1 MDKKILAKRVNG
13 MSIEEATHYLMNNYP
28 VTQIAE
34 LLADLLLSDYQP
46 VKPIII
52 SEEDFAQHFRIKGI
66 TADGIAEKRGRPL
79 GSKNFAKLHSEDL
92 PLDIPT

>member
-1 MDKKILAKRVNG
+1 
-13 MSIEEATHYLMNNYP
+13 MSIEEATQYLMNNYP

-34 LLADLLLSDYQP
+34 SLADLLLSDYQP

-66 TADGIAEKRGRPL
+66 TADGTAENRGRPKKEKPNDDPQL
-79 GSKNFAKLHSEDL
+79 
-92 PLDIPT
+92 I

>member
-34 LLADLLLSDYQP
+34 SLADLLLSDYQP

-66 TADGIAEKRGRPL
+66 TADNQVERRGRPKKEKPNDDPQL
-79 GSKNFAKLHSEDL
+79 
-92 PLDIPT
+92 I